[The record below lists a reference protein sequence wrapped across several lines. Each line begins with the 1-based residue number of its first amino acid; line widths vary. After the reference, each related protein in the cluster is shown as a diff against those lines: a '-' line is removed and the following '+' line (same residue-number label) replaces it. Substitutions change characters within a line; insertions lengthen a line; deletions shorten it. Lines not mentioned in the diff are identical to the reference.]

1 MALQFYE
8 KMGKM
13 TISQTRKDGE
23 LQFDIDIW
31 SGNCLAVFTYD
42 YQDKDTGEDMIG
54 LYSFYADERH
64 LKNIIKEFNGKVFS
78 DKIISVEL
86 NMYYKQNYTLLK
98 YFVKHTPELKVM
110 CYYKEP
116 EKRKN

>member
-13 TISQTRKDGE
+13 TIVQTRKDGE
-23 LQFDIDIW
+23 HQFNIDIW
-31 SGNCLAVFTYD
+31 NGNCLAVFTYD
-42 YQDKDTGEDMIG
+42 FKYKDTGEDMIG
-54 LYSFYADERH
+54 LYPFFSNEQH
-64 LKNIIKEFNGKVFS
+64 IKNMIKEFDGKVFA
-78 DKIISVEL
+78 DKILSIEL

-98 YFVKHTPELKVM
+98 YFVKQMSTDLKVM

-116 EKRKN
+116 EKK